1 MMQKVQA
8 SGWLPPLKN
17 AVAFEQGFIRSTGL
31 NNLYFSGG
39 NMLSL
44 DYSQNESGA
53 WTSTKFRILTEMWL
67 K

>member
-1 MMQKVQA
+1 MICA
-8 SGWLPPLKN
+8 L
-17 AVAFEQGFIRSTGL
+17 
-31 NNLYFSGG
+31 GG
-39 NMLSL
+39 KMLSL